1 MCSGNEGRSS
11 LALKEVRAEWE
22 RKVGLPQSELG
33 ERERWDREGHLASS
47 EGQLRLVVNSK
58 DRT

>member
-1 MCSGNEGRSS
+1 MIRTRREG
-11 LALKEVRAEWE
+11 EV
-22 RKVGLPQSELG
+22 G
-33 ERERWDREGHLASS
+33 REGHLASS

>member
-1 MCSGNEGRSS
+1 MCSGNEGSSS

-33 ERERWDREGHLASS
+33 ERERWTVRG
-47 EGQLRLVVNSK
+47 
-58 DRT
+58 T